1 VSFLQLRKK
10 AKLCFSFNLICMM
23 VVMAL
28 FTNVQTEKTYD
39 NKY

>member
-1 VSFLQLRKK
+1 
-10 AKLCFSFNLICMM
+10 MM